1 MAAHSRLWCSLTA
14 TYSGSWA
21 NCGKEQKIL
30 SLNACQIKTNKH
42 FCTIYSFWKTTFRL
56 QWWEDIQQLHFDY
69 LSVFKYMLLLGQRRL
84 LLILILNSSS
94 TATKVGG
101 YLSKCYWC
109 CCFFFHRSRSM
120 QQQAL
125 SEWGSLYSKQK
136 RLVYL
141 QVCFRIFWRQ
151 LWNRYMWD
159 DCELAVILMC
169 VNFFTWCIS
178 GPLWANW
185 RIVFNTER

>member
-109 CCFFFHRSRSM
+109 CCFFFPSQSVHATTSLVWMGESV
-120 QQQAL
+120 QQTETTRIPA
-125 SEWGSLYSKQK
+125 S
-136 RLVYL
+136 VL
-141 QVCFRIFWRQ
+141 Q
-151 LWNRYMWD
+151 D
-159 DCELAVILMC
+159 ILE
-169 VNFFTWCIS
+169 
-178 GPLWANW
+178 A
-185 RIVFNTER
+185 IVK